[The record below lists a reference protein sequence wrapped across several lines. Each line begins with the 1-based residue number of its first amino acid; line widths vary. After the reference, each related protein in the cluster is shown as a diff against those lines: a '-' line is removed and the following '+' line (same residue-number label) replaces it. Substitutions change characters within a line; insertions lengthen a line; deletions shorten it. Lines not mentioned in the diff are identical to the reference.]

1 MPYYTGIVNGDIDI
15 DSLLLEKDQLLV
27 SAWLNTSVDAVH
39 SNEKTHNTFRQKVWE
54 YFMEHNTFG
63 TTRTVI
69 FLISCWAT
77 INKETNRFCGCMA
90 KVNAIHQ
97 SGTTEQDKIVNKKAL
112 YKNNYGRFFQLEH
125 C

>member
-1 MPYYTGIVNGDIDI
+1 MLAYVDDALIRLSCILSQGDMPYYTGIVNGDIDI

-27 SAWLNTSVDAVH
+27 STWLNTSVDAIH
-39 SNEKTHNTFRQKVWE
+39 SNEQTHNTFLQKVWE

-63 TTRTVI
+63 TTRT
-69 FLISCWAT
+69 
-77 INKETNRFCGCMA
+77 
-90 KVNAIHQ
+90 
-97 SGTTEQDKIVNKKAL
+97 IVNKKAL